1 MAATIKHLVV
11 LMLENRSFD
20 HMLGFMQSANY
31 AIDGLD
37 GSQLNRD
44 STGEPVKVNT
54 DARYSGDLPKDPSHD
69 FEDVMEQMYGMQ
81 TPAAGQQPTMSGF
94 VQNYERF
101 TGDPVGAHTI
111 MNCFAPGAL
120 PVLAKLASSYALCDH
135 WFSSVPGPTLPN
147 RVYAHAGTSRGRLDL
162 SPDFLGG
169 FHTVYEML
177 QKNGVSSTIFYE
189 DWSAALSFEALLLHN
204 QAQFFAEYAR
214 FPELV
219 KQNKLPSYCFI
230 EPRYNPIDS
239 NGITLPPNDQHPPDH
254 DIAEGE
260 MLIRTVYNDL
270 RKNEDVWKSS
280 MLVIVY
286 DEHGG
291 LYDHSIPPAAPSPDG
306 IICPSPAF
314 DFTQLGPRVPALII
328 SPYVNAGQIDHTVY
342 DHTSAIAT
350 AMKLFVPQA
359 WPSDVLGKRAQAAN
373 TFDTVLDLTMQPR
386 MEFPNFAAL
395 PAPAA
400 AIDLAAAAAPGSLS
414 ALQRDAVAHAAKL
427 EQRLPPQLQTRTDP
441 TKIQDEYAAGEYL
454 KQVSSNLKT
463 YGDGARSN
471 ANK

>member
-1 MAATIKHLVV
+1 
-11 LMLENRSFD
+11 
-20 HMLGFMQSANY
+20 
-31 AIDGLD
+31 
-37 GSQLNRD
+37 
-44 STGEPVKVNT
+44 
-54 DARYSGDLPKDPSHD
+54 
-69 FEDVMEQMYGMQ
+69 
-81 TPAAGQQPTMSGF
+81 
-94 VQNYERF
+94 
-101 TGDPVGAHTI
+101 
-111 MNCFAPGAL
+111 
-120 PVLAKLASSYALCDH
+120 
-135 WFSSVPGPTLPN
+135 
-147 RVYAHAGTSRGRLDL
+147 
-162 SPDFLGG
+162 
-169 FHTVYEML
+169 ML